1 MRAQRL
7 LTIFHSFFGSAM
19 STLQRNTLIGLA
31 ASILLAGVKLLAG
44 IFGRSTALI
53 ADSIESLADS
63 IGSLLVWQALRV
75 AARPADE
82 RHPWGYGKAEAVASL
97 LTGVLLLA
105 AAVLMTVESI
115 HEILIPH
122 QPPAAWTLLLL
133 AAVTVI
139 KELLFRFMMKDAAAE
154 TSDAATADAWHQRSD
169 AITSAAAFAGVSVA
183 VWGPDLCGLPALIF
197 ADEAAAILASG
208 IILLTAWK
216 LAGPALSEL
225 LDADA
230 PHLADTLRATAAG
243 VPQVQCVEK
252 VRVRK
257 SGAGWLA
264 ELHIQVDPELPIRVA
279 HAVGGQVRAE
289 LRTTV
294 PGIRD
299 ALIHVEP
306 HETQP

>member
-1 MRAQRL
+1 
-7 LTIFHSFFGSAM
+7 M
-19 STLQRNTLIGLA
+19 SPLQRNTLIGLV
-31 ASILLAGVKLLAG
+31 ASILLAALKLVAG
-44 IFGRSTALI
+44 IVGCSTALI

-63 IGSLLVWQALRV
+63 VGSLLVWQALKV
-75 AARPADE
+75 AARPADD
-82 RHPWGYGKAEAVASL
+82 RHPWGYGKAEAVAAL
-97 LTGVLLLA
+97 LTGVLLVA
-105 AAVLMTVESI
+105 AALLMTVQSI
-115 HEILIPH
+115 HEILLPH
-122 QPPAAWTLLLL
+122 QPPAWWTLLLL
-133 AAVTVI
+133 ASVTVS
-139 KELLFRFMMKDAAAE
+139 KELLFRFMIRDAVAE

-169 AITSAAAFAGVSVA
+169 AMTSAAAFFGVSVA
-183 VWGPDLCGLPALIF
+183 VWGPELCGLPALVF

-208 IILLTAWK
+208 IILMTAWK
-216 LAGPALSEL
+216 LAAPALSEL

-230 PHLADTLRATAAG
+230 PKLSEQLRIVAER

-264 ELHIQVDPELPIRVA
+264 ELHIQVAPLLPIRTA

-289 LRTTV
+289 LRNSV

-306 HETQP
+306 HETAPPTDT

>member
-1 MRAQRL
+1 
-7 LTIFHSFFGSAM
+7 M
-19 STLQRNTLIGLA
+19 SPLQRNTLIGLG
-31 ASILLAGVKLLAG
+31 ASILLAAAQLVAG
-44 IFGRSTALI
+44 IVGCSTALI

-63 IGSLLVWQALRV
+63 IGSLLVWQALKV
-75 AARPADE
+75 AARPADD

-105 AAVLMTVESI
+105 AAVLMTVQSI

-122 QPPAAWTLLLL
+122 QAPAWWTLLLL
-133 AAVTVI
+133 ATVTVI
-139 KELLFRFMMKDAAAE
+139 KELLFRFMIRHAAAE

-169 AITSAAAFAGVSVA
+169 AITSAAAFIGVSVA
-183 VWGPDLCGLPALIF
+183 VWGPELCGLPALIF

-208 IILLTAWK
+208 IILMTAWK
-216 LAGPALSEL
+216 LAGPALAEL

-230 PHLADTLRATAAG
+230 PQLSEHLRSVAEHIPG
-243 VPQVQCVEK
+243 VKCVEK

-264 ELHIQVDPELPIRVA
+264 ELHVQVDPLLPIRTA

-289 LRTTV
+289 LRSAV

-306 HETQP
+306 YETDNSGGIAGLVQSPS